1 MTDHDRHKCFFRAK
15 FTAVAQRLHDLN
27 SDHQSWERAGWKA
40 RRDAWQK
47 QWFKHRLHGQ
57 YLGDQKKLAAVL
69 ISRFHVGVIIF
80 GLNERGIDQT
90 QQKQAAD
97 EYG

>member
-1 MTDHDRHKCFFRAK
+1 VESTSRRMAK
-15 FTAVAQRLHDLN
+15 TVVQT
-27 SDHQSWERAGWKA
+27 
-40 RRDAWQK
+40 QK

-69 ISRFHVGVIIF
+69 ISRFHVGVVIF

>member
-1 MTDHDRHKCFFRAK
+1 MESTSRRMAK
-15 FTAVAQRLHDLN
+15 TVVQT
-27 SDHQSWERAGWKA
+27 
-40 RRDAWQK
+40 QK
-47 QWFKHRLHGQ
+47 RWFKHRLHGQ

>member
-1 MTDHDRHKCFFRAK
+1 MVQT
-15 FTAVAQRLHDLN
+15 
-27 SDHQSWERAGWKA
+27 
-40 RRDAWQK
+40 QK
-47 QWFKHRLHGQ
+47 QWFKHKNSGLNTDCDGQ

-80 GLNERGIDQT
+80 GLNERRIDQT